1 MKEYLSCWS
10 FADLRLLISSRTST
24 TPQGH
29 SAKCPFEISNM
40 VLISDCYRSIVM
52 LLLERFLFIYL
63 ILFSES
69 LVLLVL
75 EETFCRIFSVF
86 WQKKNPNK

>member
-1 MKEYLSCWS
+1 
-10 FADLRLLISSRTST
+10 
-24 TPQGH
+24 
-29 SAKCPFEISNM
+29 
-40 VLISDCYRSIVM
+40 M

-75 EETFCRIFSVF
+75 EETFCRNFSVF
-86 WQKKNPNK
+86 WQKENKQIDKQKTNQNSPFFAEGFLGGQD